1 MSYDLPCEWESNA
14 KYAGTSL
21 AKEIQIIQSLTGLRN
36 FNVNDV
42 IGYTQQLYQNGIPS
56 TMNRQQFHESFE
68 WLRQQTNDENVTLS
82 GNDVDVIDLLFEV
95 LDKDE
100 DLMIT
105 SFEFAIG
112 VAVLCGGDVKYNFRC
127 AFDLLV
133 ETST

>member
-82 GNDVDVIDLLFEV
+82 GNDVDVIDLLF
-95 LDKDE
+95 
-100 DLMIT
+100 
-105 SFEFAIG
+105 AAG
-112 VAVLCGGDVKYNFRC
+112 
-127 AFDLLV
+127 
-133 ETST
+133 